1 MICPCGIGGTQA
13 GLTVGLRLLGCR
25 IPVVGVGVTGKGRED
40 MERSVRSQCRELTD
54 FLETEP
60 VPEGA
65 VRCVEGFSGGGSYSG
80 KALYGLCGLAARG
93 EYRGPGGL
101 VFLHTGGLQLFY
113 DFSSLADVEA

>member
-1 MICPCGIGGTQA
+1 MKALAASEGI
-13 GLTVGLRLLGCR
+13 
-25 IPVVGVGVTGKGRED
+25 
-40 MERSVRSQCRELTD
+40 LTD
-54 FLETEP
+54 P
-60 VPEGA
+60 
-65 VRCVEGFSGGGSYSG
+65 SYSG